1 MGASGAAMVGASRIG
16 GRIAAKSGWL
26 IGATVVAMVAAL
38 LAMGR
43 SAVCACGRVALWAG
57 QHRPA
62 ENSQQLADW
71 YSLTHLVHGLLFW
84 GAGWLLVR
92 RWRWPARLV
101 LAVLVEAGWEVLE
114 NSPVII
120 DRYRAAT
127 VAVGYRGDSVL
138 NSLGDLGCMVVGFL
152 LARRLPWWGTVL
164 LGIGLELVALAVMR
178 DNLALNLLMLA
189 WPIDAVRQWQVG
201 G

>member
-1 MGASGAAMVGASRIG
+1 MRGASSIADG
-16 GRIAAKSGWL
+16 IAAKSGWIVGSTTL
-26 IGATVVAMVAAL
+26 IMVAAL

-43 SAVCACGRVALWAG
+43 SALCTCGRVALWAG
-57 QHRPA
+57 TGRPA

-84 GAGWLLVR
+84 GAGWLAAR
-92 RWRWPARLV
+92 RWPWRARLV
-101 LAVLVEAGWEVLE
+101 VAVMVEAGWEVLE
-114 NSPVII
+114 NSPAVIE
-120 DRYRAAT
+120 RYRAAT

-138 NSLGDLGCMVVGFL
+138 NSVGDLGCMAIGFL

-164 LGIGLELVALAVMR
+164 LGIALELLALAVIR
-178 DNLALNLLMLA
+178 DNLALNVLMLT
-189 WPIDAVRQWQVG
+189 WPVDAVRQWQAG